1 MCSQS
6 PQCINYK
13 SSSPGLLPPSSS
25 HFPLCLQMHRN
36 HKAVHIE
43 VLGSVGF
50 PVYNLYFENNNC
62 GLALT

>member
-6 PQCINYK
+6 PQSINYK
-13 SSSPGLLPPSSS
+13 GSSPGLLPPSWFTFSTV
-25 HFPLCLQMHRN
+25 PQMHRN

-43 VLGSVGF
+43 ALGSVGF